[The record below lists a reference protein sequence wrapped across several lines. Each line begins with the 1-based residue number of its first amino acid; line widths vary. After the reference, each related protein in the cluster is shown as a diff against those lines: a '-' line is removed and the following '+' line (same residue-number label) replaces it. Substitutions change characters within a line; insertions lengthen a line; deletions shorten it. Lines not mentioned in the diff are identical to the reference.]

1 MKYVGRVL
9 KNNNKSVTTVATNRI
24 KKQNTIHCGPI
35 DNIFVNCYWCLKGSL
50 YTVLEKEEDEESQF
64 GG

>member
-9 KNNNKSVTTVATNRI
+9 KNNNKLVTTVATNRI

-35 DNIFVNCYWCLKGSL
+35 GNIFVIVIGA
-50 YTVLEKEEDEESQF
+50 
-64 GG
+64 